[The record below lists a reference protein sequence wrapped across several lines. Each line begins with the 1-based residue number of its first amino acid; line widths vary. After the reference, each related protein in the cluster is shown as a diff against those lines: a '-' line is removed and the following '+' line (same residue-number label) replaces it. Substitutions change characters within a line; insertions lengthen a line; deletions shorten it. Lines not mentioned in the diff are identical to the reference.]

1 MNLRFIN
8 LLKVTELCNFKM
20 IMFDEDGSI
29 IYANAGVCK
38 LFNLSYAQL
47 QQSGIQSLMP
57 IQDKISDLVINDVI
71 KNTDGDNLSI
81 SYLLHRVDLLDETF
95 YLVIFSDDE
104 LFLASSAI
112 DLTSRIK
119 ELQYFVLNQSH
130 HNDSY
135 NLTWLQNIQFDNY
148 KILESYLFNNCFE
161 LFLQPIVNKLGRIEK
176 FEVLTRLIIEERVYS
191 PSVFLPFIQN
201 HQLAEKFDEYVVRKF
216 IQLLNSDFWNIEIKS
231 RKYCFA
237 INISPS
243 SGDFYKHIQNL
254 LNIIKSSGLDTN
266 FVGLEFEITEGVL
279 IQNELHGE
287 QVLMRTADLLHKH
300 NISLAMDD
308 FGVKNSSLER
318 LIACNFDV
326 IKIDMSLVS
335 QLLENGYAGRSA
347 LLVMRSIISL
357 ACDLGVELIV
367 EGVENRELYLVLQ
380 KLGCRFF
387 QGYYFFK
394 PLPTHEVE
402 NLILQNQLDQFDKIV
417 A

>member
-20 IMFDEDGSI
+20 ILFDEDGSI

-71 KNTDGDNLSI
+71 RNTDGDNLSI

-201 HQLAEKFDEYVVRKF
+201 HQLAEKFDEYVVGKF
-216 IQLLNSDFWNIEIKS
+216 IQLLNSDFWNIEIKR

-243 SGDFYKHIQNL
+243 SGDFYKHIQIL
-254 LNIIKSSGLDTN
+254 L
-266 FVGLEFEITEGVL
+266 
-279 IQNELHGE
+279 
-287 QVLMRTADLLHKH
+287 AW
-300 NISLAMDD
+300 SL
-308 FGVKNSSLER
+308 KLP
-318 LIACNFDV
+318 
-326 IKIDMSLVS
+326 KVS
-335 QLLENGYAGRSA
+335 
-347 LLVMRSIISL
+347 
-357 ACDLGVELIV
+357 
-367 EGVENRELYLVLQ
+367 
-380 KLGCRFF
+380 
-387 QGYYFFK
+387 
-394 PLPTHEVE
+394 
-402 NLILQNQLDQFDKIV
+402 
-417 A
+417 

>member
-20 IMFDEDGSI
+20 ILFDEDGSI

-71 KNTDGDNLSI
+71 RNTDGDNLSI

-161 LFLQPIVNKLGRIEK
+161 F
-176 FEVLTRLIIEERVYS
+176 
-191 PSVFLPFIQN
+191 
-201 HQLAEKFDEYVVRKF
+201 
-216 IQLLNSDFWNIEIKS
+216 NIFSI
-231 RKYCFA
+231 RAF
-237 INISPS
+237 
-243 SGDFYKHIQNL
+243 FR
-254 LNIIKSSGLDTN
+254 N
-266 FVGLEFEITEGVL
+266 FF
-279 IQNELHGE
+279 N
-287 QVLMRTADLLHKH
+287 
-300 NISLAMDD
+300 
-308 FGVKNSSLER
+308 
-318 LIACNFDV
+318 
-326 IKIDMSLVS
+326 
-335 QLLENGYAGRSA
+335 RS
-347 LLVMRSIISL
+347 
-357 ACDLGVELIV
+357 
-367 EGVENRELYLVLQ
+367 
-380 KLGCRFF
+380 
-387 QGYYFFK
+387 
-394 PLPTHEVE
+394 T
-402 NLILQNQLDQFDKIV
+402 
-417 A
+417 